1 MPRHTP
7 RSRSFTASLP
17 TMTPHAAIR
26 RNTENFHERSGRGV
40 TATGSGAV
48 HLSVG
53 CAVAR
58 GSELGAAMHSYDY
71 WLILAFFALVLI
83 PAPFLGR
90 FYYKVMEGQRT
101 WLSPILGP
109 VERGCY
115 RVAGVDPQAEQS
127 WQKYTLA
134 LLAFN
139 LAGFLLLFAILLF
152 QDHLPLNP
160 QNLPGQEW
168 TLAFNTAVSFMTNTN
183 WQSYSG
189 EASLSYLSQ
198 MAGLTVQNFVSAATG
213 LAVLV
218 ALCRGISRR
227 STATLGNFWV
237 DMTRATL
244 YGLLP
249 MCLVLALFL
258 VWQGV
263 PQTFAHYVNAVT
275 MQGVDQVIPLGPAA
289 SQIAIKQL
297 GTNGGGFF
305 GVNSAHPFEDPTAW
319 ANLFELSAI
328 ILIPVALVFTFGHY
342 VKDLR
347 QSRAILGCMLA
358 LFLIGGATSLWA
370 EYQPNPTLNNPAV
383 EQTAPLEGKEARF
396 GTTGTVLWSVTT
408 TAASNGSVNGMHD
421 SLNPLSGMVA
431 LVNMM
436 VGEVIFGGV
445 GAGLYGMLLNVLIAV
460 FAAGL
465 PGPAGA
471 ISNPGPHGFSQ
482 LLYAYTSASA
492 NNGSAFGG
500 LSANTPFHNLMLGLG
515 MLIGRFGYILPVLAL
530 AGSLA
535 MKKTAPIGQNS
546 FPTHGPLF
554 VTLLTV
560 TILLVGG
567 LTFLPTLALGPIAE
581 HLSMGF

>member
-1 MPRHTP
+1 
-7 RSRSFTASLP
+7 
-17 TMTPHAAIR
+17 
-26 RNTENFHERSGRGV
+26 
-40 TATGSGAV
+40 
-48 HLSVG
+48 
-53 CAVAR
+53 
-58 GSELGAAMHSYDY
+58 MHSYDY
-71 WLILAFFALVLI
+71 GLILAFFALVLL
-83 PAPFLGR
+83 PAPWLGR
-90 FYYKVMEGQRT
+90 FYYKVMEGQRI
-101 WLSPILGP
+101 WLSPVLGP
-109 VERGCY
+109 VEKICY
-115 RVAGVDPQAEQS
+115 RIAGVDPATEQS

-134 LLAFN
+134 LLVFN
-139 LAGFLLLFAILLF
+139 LMGFVLLFAILLF
-152 QDHLPLNP
+152 QQYLPLNP
-160 QNLPGQEW
+160 QQLPGQEW
-168 TLAFNTAVSFMTNTN
+168 TQAFNTAVSFVTNTN

-189 EASLSYLSQ
+189 EATLSYFSQ

-227 STATLGNFWV
+227 SAHTLGNFWV

-249 MCLVLALFL
+249 LCLVLALFL

-275 MQGVDQVIPLGPAA
+275 MQGTDQVIPLGPAA

-305 GVNSAHPFEDPTAW
+305 GVNSAHPFENPSAW
-319 ANLFELSAI
+319 SNLFELASI

-347 QSRAILGCMLA
+347 QSRAIIACMLA
-358 LFLIGGATSLWA
+358 LFLIGGGTALYA
-370 EYQPNPTLNNPAV
+370 EYQPNPALNSPLV
-383 EQTAPLEGKEARF
+383 EQSAPLEGKEARF
-396 GTTGTVLWSVTT
+396 GTTGSVLWTETT
-408 TAASNGSVNGMHD
+408 TSASNGSVNAMHD
-421 SLNPLSGMVA
+421 SLNPLTGMVA

-460 FAAGL
+460 FLAGL
-465 PGPAGA
+465 MIGRTPEYLGKKLQAREVQLLVVTLLVMPVGVLVLGSIAA
-471 ISNPGPHGFSQ
+471 VLPSAVASVSNPGPHGFSQ
-482 LLYAYTSASA
+482 VLYAFTSASA
-492 NNGSAFGG
+492 NNGSAFAG
-500 LSANTPFHNLMLGLG
+500 LNANTPFYNLMLGLG

-535 MKKTAPIGQNS
+535 IKKSAPIGQDS

-554 VTLLTV
+554 VALLTV
-560 TILLVGG
+560 TIMLVGG

-581 HLSMGF
+581 QLTQGF

>member
-1 MPRHTP
+1 
-7 RSRSFTASLP
+7 
-17 TMTPHAAIR
+17 
-26 RNTENFHERSGRGV
+26 
-40 TATGSGAV
+40 
-48 HLSVG
+48 
-53 CAVAR
+53 
-58 GSELGAAMHSYDY
+58 MHSFDY
-71 WLILAFFALVLI
+71 ALMAAFFVLVLL

-101 WLSPILGP
+101 WLTPVLKPIET
-109 VERGCY
+109 VCY
-115 RVAGVDPQAEQS
+115 RVAGVDQSTEQN
-127 WQKYTLA
+127 WQQYALA

-139 LAGFLLLFAILLF
+139 LAGFVLLFALLLF
-152 QDHLPLNP
+152 QPYLPLNP
-160 QNLPGQEW
+160 QQLPGLEW
-168 TLAFNTAVSFMTNTN
+168 TQAFNTAVSFVTNTN

-189 EASLSYLSQ
+189 EASLSYFSQ

-213 LAVLV
+213 WAVLV

-227 STATLGNFWV
+227 SASTLGNFWV

-249 MCLVLALFL
+249 LCVLLALFL

-263 PQTFAHYVNAVT
+263 PQTFAQYVSAVT
-275 MQGVDQVIPLGPAA
+275 LQGVEQVIPLGPAA

-305 GVNSAHPFEDPTAW
+305 GVNSAHPFENPTAW
-319 ANLFELSAI
+319 SNVFEMASI
-328 ILIPVALVFTFGHY
+328 ILIPAALVFTFGHY

-347 QSRAILGCMLA
+347 QSRAIIACMLT
-358 LFLIGGATSLWA
+358 LFLMGGGAMLYA
-370 EYQPNPTLNNPAV
+370 ESQPNPALNSDMV
-383 EQTAPLEGKEARF
+383 EHAAPLEGKEVRF
-396 GTTGTVLWSVTT
+396 GTTATVLWAETT

-460 FAAGL
+460 FLAGL
-465 PGPAGA
+465 MIGRTPEYLGKKLHAKEVQLLVITLLVMPVGVLVLGA
-471 ISNPGPHGFSQ
+471 IAAVMPSAVASVSNPGPHGFSQ
-482 LLYAYTSASA
+482 VLYAFTSASA
-492 NNGSAFGG
+492 NNGSAFAG
-500 LSANTPFHNLMLGLG
+500 LNANTPFYNLMLGLG
-515 MLIGRFGYILPVLAL
+515 MVIGRFGYILPVLAL

-535 MKKTAPIGQNS
+535 MKKTAPTGQDS

-554 VTLLTV
+554 VALLSV
-560 TILLVGG
+560 TIVLIGG

-581 HLSMGF
+581 HLTSGF

>member
-1 MPRHTP
+1 
-7 RSRSFTASLP
+7 
-17 TMTPHAAIR
+17 
-26 RNTENFHERSGRGV
+26 
-40 TATGSGAV
+40 
-48 HLSVG
+48 
-53 CAVAR
+53 
-58 GSELGAAMHSYDY
+58 MHSYDY
-71 WLILAFFALVLI
+71 GLILAFFALVLL
-83 PAPFLGR
+83 PAPWLGR

-101 WLSPILGP
+101 WLSPVLGP
-109 VERGCY
+109 VEKICY
-115 RVAGVDPQAEQS
+115 RIAGVDPATEQS

-134 LLAFN
+134 LLVFN
-139 LAGFLLLFAILLF
+139 LMGFVLLFAILLF
-152 QDHLPLNP
+152 QQYLPLNP
-160 QNLPGQEW
+160 QQLPGQEW
-168 TLAFNTAVSFMTNTN
+168 TQAFNTAVSFVTNTN

-189 EASLSYLSQ
+189 EATLSYFSQ

-227 STATLGNFWV
+227 SAHTLGNFWV

-249 MCLVLALFL
+249 LCLVLALFL

-275 MQGVDQVIPLGPAA
+275 MQGTDQVIPLGPAA

-305 GVNSAHPFEDPTAW
+305 GVNSAHPFENPSAW
-319 ANLFELSAI
+319 SNLFELASI

-347 QSRAILGCMLA
+347 QSRAIIACMLA
-358 LFLIGGATSLWA
+358 LFLIGGGTALYA
-370 EYQPNPTLNNPAV
+370 EYQPNPALNSPLV
-383 EQTAPLEGKEARF
+383 EQSAPLEGKEARF
-396 GTTGTVLWSVTT
+396 GTTGSVLWTETT
-408 TAASNGSVNGMHD
+408 TSASNGSVNAMHD
-421 SLNPLSGMVA
+421 SLNPLTGMVA

-460 FAAGL
+460 FLAGL
-465 PGPAGA
+465 MIGRTPEYLGKKLQAREVQLLVVTLLVMPVGVLVLGSIAA
-471 ISNPGPHGFSQ
+471 VLPSAVASVSNPGPHGFSQ
-482 LLYAYTSASA
+482 VLYAFTSASA
-492 NNGSAFGG
+492 NNGSAFAG
-500 LSANTPFHNLMLGLG
+500 LNANTPFYNLMLGLG

-535 MKKTAPIGQNS
+535 IKKSAPIGQDS

-554 VTLLTV
+554 IALLTV

-581 HLSMGF
+581 QLTQGF

>member
-1 MPRHTP
+1 
-7 RSRSFTASLP
+7 
-17 TMTPHAAIR
+17 
-26 RNTENFHERSGRGV
+26 
-40 TATGSGAV
+40 
-48 HLSVG
+48 
-53 CAVAR
+53 
-58 GSELGAAMHSYDY
+58 MHSYDY
-71 WLILAFFALVLI
+71 AVILAFFALVLL
-83 PAPFLGR
+83 PAPWLGR

-101 WLSPILGP
+101 WLTPVLGP

-115 RVAGVDPQAEQS
+115 RLAGVDAQQEQS

-139 LAGFLLLFAILLF
+139 LAGFALVFAVLLL
-152 QDHLPLNP
+152 QGYLPLNP
-160 QNLPGQEW
+160 AQLPGQEW
-168 TLAFNTAVSFMTNTN
+168 TLAFNTAVSFVTNTN
-183 WQSYSG
+183 WQAYSG
-189 EASLSYLSQ
+189 EASVSYLSQ
-198 MAGLTVQNFVSAATG
+198 MIGLTVQNFVSAATG

-227 STATLGNFWV
+227 SASTQGNFWV

-249 MCLVLALFL
+249 LCLLLALFL

-263 PQTFAHYVNAVT
+263 PQTLAQYAHAVT
-275 MQGVDQVIPLGPAA
+275 LQGADQVIPLGPAA

-305 GVNSAHPFEDPTAW
+305 GVNSAHPFENPTAW
-319 ANLFELSAI
+319 SNLFELASI

-347 QSRAILGCMLA
+347 QSRAIVACMLA
-358 LFLIGGATSLWA
+358 LFLIGGGTALWA
-370 EYQPNPTLNNPAV
+370 EYQPNPSLNNPMV
-383 EQTAPLEGKEARF
+383 EQTAPLEGKESRF
-396 GTTGTVLWSVTT
+396 GTTATVLWSVTT
-408 TAASNGSVNGMHD
+408 TAASNGSVNAMHD

-460 FAAGL
+460 FLAGLMIGRTPEYLGKKLQAREVQLLVATLLVMPVGVLVLSAIAASL
-465 PGPAGA
+465 PGPVAA
-471 ISNPGPHGFSQ
+471 VSNPGPHGFSQ

-492 NNGSAFGG
+492 NNGSAFAGFG
-500 LSANTPFHNLMLGLG
+500 ANTAFHNLMLGLG

-535 MKKTAPIGQNS
+535 LKKSAPVGLNS

-581 HLSMGF
+581 HLSLGF

>member
-1 MPRHTP
+1 
-7 RSRSFTASLP
+7 
-17 TMTPHAAIR
+17 
-26 RNTENFHERSGRGV
+26 
-40 TATGSGAV
+40 
-48 HLSVG
+48 
-53 CAVAR
+53 
-58 GSELGAAMHSYDY
+58 MHSYDY
-71 WLILAFFALVLI
+71 ALILAFFALVLV

-101 WLSPILGP
+101 WLSPVLGP
-109 VERGCY
+109 VEKICY
-115 RVAGVDPQAEQS
+115 RIAGVDPATEQS

-134 LLAFN
+134 LLVFN
-139 LAGFLLLFAILLF
+139 LMGFVLLFAILLF
-152 QDHLPLNP
+152 QQYLPLNP
-160 QNLPGQEW
+160 QQLPGQEW
-168 TLAFNTAVSFMTNTN
+168 TQAFNTAVSFVTNTN

-189 EASLSYLSQ
+189 EATLSYFSQ

-227 STATLGNFWV
+227 SAHTLGNFWV

-249 MCLVLALFL
+249 LCLVLALLL

-263 PQTFAHYVNAVT
+263 PQTFAHYVHAVT

-305 GVNSAHPFEDPTAW
+305 GVNSAHPFENPSAW
-319 ANLFELSAI
+319 SNLFELASI

-347 QSRAILGCMLA
+347 QSRAIIACMLA
-358 LFLIGGATSLWA
+358 LFLIGGGTALYA
-370 EYQPNPTLNNPAV
+370 EYQPNPALNSPLV
-383 EQTAPLEGKEARF
+383 EQSAPLEGKEARF
-396 GTTGTVLWSVTT
+396 GTTGSVLWTETT
-408 TAASNGSVNGMHD
+408 TSASNGSVNAMHD
-421 SLNPLSGMVA
+421 SLNPLTGMVA

-460 FAAGL
+460 FLAGL
-465 PGPAGA
+465 MIGRTPEYLGKKLQAREVQLLVVTLLVMPVGVLVLGSIAAVLPGAVA
-471 ISNPGPHGFSQ
+471 SVSNPGPHGFSQ
-482 LLYAYTSASA
+482 VLYAFTSASA
-492 NNGSAFGG
+492 NNGSAFAG
-500 LSANTPFHNLMLGLG
+500 LNANTPFYNLMLGLG

-535 MKKTAPIGQNS
+535 IKKSAPIGQDS

-554 VTLLTV
+554 VALLTV
-560 TILLVGG
+560 TIMLVGG

-581 HLSMGF
+581 QLTQGF

>member
-1 MPRHTP
+1 
-7 RSRSFTASLP
+7 
-17 TMTPHAAIR
+17 
-26 RNTENFHERSGRGV
+26 
-40 TATGSGAV
+40 
-48 HLSVG
+48 
-53 CAVAR
+53 
-58 GSELGAAMHSYDY
+58 MHSYDY
-71 WLILAFFALVLI
+71 WLILAFFVAVLV

-101 WLSPILGP
+101 WLTPVLGP
-109 VERGCY
+109 VERVCL
-115 RVAGVDPQAEQS
+115 RLSGVDAQQEQS
-127 WQKYTLA
+127 WQKYALA

-139 LAGFLLLFAILLF
+139 LSGFVLLFAILLL
-152 QDHLPLNP
+152 QGYLPLNP
-160 QNLPGQEW
+160 QQLQGMEW
-168 TLAFNTAVSFMTNTN
+168 TQAFNTAVSFITNTN

-189 EASLSYLSQ
+189 EASLSYFSQ
-198 MAGLTVQNFVSAATG
+198 MVGLGVQNFVSAATG

-218 ALCRGISRR
+218 ALCRGIARKS
-227 STATLGNFWV
+227 ANTLGNFWV

-249 MCLVLALFL
+249 LCLVLALFL

-263 PQTFAHYVNAVT
+263 PQTFAHYVDALT
-275 MQGVDQVIPLGPAA
+275 MQGVDQLIPLGPAA

-319 ANLFELSAI
+319 SNLFEVSAI

-347 QSRAILGCMLA
+347 QSRAILGCMFA
-358 LFLIGGATSLWA
+358 LFLIGGAVSQWS

-383 EQTAPLEGKEARF
+383 EQTAPLEGKESRF

-408 TAASNGSVNGMHD
+408 TAASNGSVNGMQD
-421 SLNPLSGMVA
+421 SLSPLSGMVA

-445 GAGLYGMLLNVLIAV
+445 GAGMYGMLLNVLIAV
-460 FAAGL
+460 FLAGLMIGRTPEYLGKKLQAREVQLLVVTLLVMPVAVLVLSAIAASL
-465 PGPAGA
+465 PGPAAA

-482 LLYAYTSASA
+482 LLYAYTSAGA

-500 LSANTPFHNLMLGLG
+500 FGANTPFHNLMQGLG
-515 MLIGRFGYILPVLAL
+515 MLIGRFGYIFPVLAL

-535 MKKTAPIGQNS
+535 LKKSAPVSQNS

-554 VTLLTV
+554 VTLLTM

>member
-1 MPRHTP
+1 
-7 RSRSFTASLP
+7 
-17 TMTPHAAIR
+17 
-26 RNTENFHERSGRGV
+26 
-40 TATGSGAV
+40 
-48 HLSVG
+48 
-53 CAVAR
+53 
-58 GSELGAAMHSYDY
+58 MHSYDY
-71 WLILAFFALVLI
+71 GLILAFFALVLL
-83 PAPFLGR
+83 PAPWLGR

-101 WLSPILGP
+101 WLSPVLGP
-109 VERGCY
+109 VEKICY
-115 RVAGVDPQAEQS
+115 RIAGVDPATEQS

-134 LLAFN
+134 LLVFN
-139 LAGFLLLFAILLF
+139 LMGFVLLFAILLF
-152 QDHLPLNP
+152 QQYLPLNP
-160 QNLPGQEW
+160 QQLPGQEW
-168 TLAFNTAVSFMTNTN
+168 TQAFNTAVSFVTNTN

-189 EASLSYLSQ
+189 EATLSYFSQ

-227 STATLGNFWV
+227 SAHTLGNFWV

-249 MCLVLALFL
+249 LCLVLALFL

-263 PQTFAHYVNAVT
+263 PQTFAHYVDAVT
-275 MQGVDQVIPLGPAA
+275 LQGVDQVIPLGPAA

-305 GVNSAHPFEDPTAW
+305 GVNSAHPFENPSAW
-319 ANLFELSAI
+319 SNLFEMASI

-347 QSRAILGCMLA
+347 QSRAIIACMFA
-358 LFLIGGATSLWA
+358 LFLIGGGTALYA
-370 EYQPNPTLNNPAV
+370 EYQPNPTLNSPLV
-383 EQTAPLEGKEARF
+383 EQAAPLEGKEVRF
-396 GTTGTVLWSVTT
+396 GTTGTVLWTVTT

-421 SLNPLSGMVA
+421 SLNPISGMVA

-460 FAAGL
+460 FLAGL
-465 PGPAGA
+465 MIGRTPEYLGKKLQAKEVQLLVVTLLVMPVGVLVLGA
-471 ISNPGPHGFSQ
+471 IAAVLPSAVASVSNPGPHGFSQ
-482 LLYAYTSASA
+482 ILYAFTSASA
-492 NNGSAFGG
+492 NNGSAFAG
-500 LSANTPFHNLMLGLG
+500 LSANTPFYNLMLGLG

-535 MKKTAPIGQNS
+535 IKKSAPIGQDS

-554 VTLLTV
+554 VALLTV

-581 HLSMGF
+581 QLTQGF